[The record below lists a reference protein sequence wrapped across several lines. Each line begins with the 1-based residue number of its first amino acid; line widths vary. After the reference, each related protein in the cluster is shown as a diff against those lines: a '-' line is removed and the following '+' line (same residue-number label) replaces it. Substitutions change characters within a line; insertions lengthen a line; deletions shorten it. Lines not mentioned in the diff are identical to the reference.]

1 MWRVIATD
9 KDGRE
14 IARKEM
20 DAGEFTIGRD
30 QDRQMVL
37 ASPSV
42 SRRHC
47 RVRVEP
53 TGVSIIDDGSANGIV
68 INGGRVPANTMTAIP
83 PGTRVEIAEFRLLI
97 EQVGM
102 APQPM
107 APPPMAPPPMAP
119 APMAAPPMMP
129 QGMPGMMPPQ
139 PLPQMPSGVIPGG
152 ALPSSGMPGAAGG
165 PTDLVRL
172 IAEGGQYSGRVFD
185 LPGLPEITVGRGVGN
200 DLVLDD
206 PSMSRKHSK
215 MRRIGGGRI
224 EVEDLNSANGTYVN
238 GRKITTAQAGPGD
251 TVRFGELMFRLDGS
265 GGSSGAKAAQA
276 SSNLLGPPLSG
287 KTKNAFLG
295 LAGVTGLVWLIWIIK
310 LILPSA
316 PPKGLVEQAIAA
328 KTQEAENQVR
338 IAKEA
343 FNKQEWQKA
352 KDAAEAALEI
362 DPVSL
367 EAVRLRA
374 QSSRAAEDEG
384 KYKQGSSELDKGT
397 ADGFSSAVRIFDAM
411 SPDSSYRQ
419 EFADKLRT
427 KLVAAGEDYFR
438 GKKYRDS
445 AEVLCYAFRVAP
457 ANQKPGPGTVK
468 MLRDAEKRA
477 RLSTPCTV
485 K

>member
-20 DAGEFTIGRD
+20 EAGEFTLGRD
-30 QDRQMVL
+30 QDRHMVL

-53 TGVSIIDDGSANGIV
+53 TGVSVIDEGSANGIV
-68 INGGRVPANTMTAIP
+68 LNGTRIPANTMTACP
-83 PGTRVEIAEFRLLI
+83 PGTRIEIAEFRLI
-97 EQVGM
+97 VEQVGM
-102 APQPM
+102 APAPPPPQMVPPPQMAPPQMM
-107 APPPMAPPPMAP
+107 APPPQMA
-119 APMAAPPMMP
+119 
-129 QGMPGMMPPQ
+129 
-139 PLPQMPSGVIPGG
+139 PLPQMPSAV
-152 ALPSSGMPGAAGG
+152 MPGAALPVSGMPQAGGGG

-185 LPGLPEITVGRGVGN
+185 LPGLNELGVGRGVGN

-206 PSMSRKHSK
+206 PSMSRKHAK

-265 GGSSGAKAAQA
+265 GGSAGPKSPQVGAGQ
-276 SSNLLGPPLSG
+276 LGPPLSPMV
-287 KTKNAFLG
+287 KNGFLG
-295 LAGVTGLVWLIWIIK
+295 LAGVTALVWLIWIIK

-316 PPKGLVEQAIAA
+316 PPKGVVEAAIAA
-328 KTQEAENQVR
+328 KIQEAENQVR
-338 IAKEA
+338 VAKEA

-352 KDAAEAALEI
+352 KEAAEAALEI

-384 KYKQGSSELDKGT
+384 KYKQGNVELDKST
-397 ADGFSSAVRIFDAM
+397 SDGFLAAVRIYDGM

-419 EFADKLRT
+419 EFADKLRN
-427 KLVAAGEDYFR
+427 KLVAAGEEYFKS
-438 GKKYRDS
+438 KKYRDS
-445 AEVLCYAFRVAP
+445 AEMLCNAFRVAP
-457 ANQKPGPGTVK
+457 ANQKPGATTVK

-477 RLSTPCTV
+477 RLSTPCAV

>member
-14 IARKEM
+14 LARKEM

-47 RVRVEP
+47 RVRIEP
-53 TGVSIIDDGSANGIV
+53 SGVSIIDDGSANGIV
-68 INGGRVPANTMTAIP
+68 INGARVPANTMTAIP
-83 PGTRVEIAEFRLLI
+83 PNTRVDIAEFRLII

-102 APQPM
+102 APPPPVMQQPM
-107 APPPMAPPPMAP
+107 APPPMMQQP
-119 APMAAPPMMP
+119 
-129 QGMPGMMPPQ
+129 MPGMRPPQ
-139 PLPQMPSGVIPGG
+139 PLPQMPSAV
-152 ALPSSGMPGAAGG
+152 MPGAALPQSGMPPAGGG

-215 MRRIGGGRI
+215 MRRLGGGRI

-265 GGSSGAKAAQA
+265 GGSSGAKASQA
-276 SSNLLGPPLSG
+276 ASNLMGPPISAN
-287 KTKNAFLG
+287 TKNAFLG
-295 LAGVTGLVWLIWIIK
+295 LVGVTGLIWLIWIIK
-310 LILPSA
+310 LILPGG
-316 PPKGLVEQAIAA
+316 PPKGAVEQAIAA
-328 KTQEAENQVR
+328 KIQEAENQVR

-374 QSSRAAEDEG
+374 QSARAAEDEG
-384 KYKQGSSELDKGT
+384 KYKNGSVELDKGT
-397 ADGFSSAVRIFDAM
+397 ADGFAAAVRIYDQM

-427 KLVAAGEDYFR
+427 KLVSAGEDYFKS
-438 GKKYRDS
+438 KKYRDS

-457 ANQKPGPGTVK
+457 ANQKPGSGTVK

-477 RLSTPCTV
+477 RLSNPCIV

>member
-1 MWRVIATD
+1 
-9 KDGRE
+9 
-14 IARKEM
+14 
-20 DAGEFTIGRD
+20 
-30 QDRQMVL
+30 
-37 ASPSV
+37 
-42 SRRHC
+42 
-47 RVRVEP
+47 
-53 TGVSIIDDGSANGIV
+53 
-68 INGGRVPANTMTAIP
+68 
-83 PGTRVEIAEFRLLI
+83 
-97 EQVGM
+97 
-102 APQPM
+102 
-107 APPPMAPPPMAP
+107 
-119 APMAAPPMMP
+119 
-129 QGMPGMMPPQ
+129 
-139 PLPQMPSGVIPGG
+139 
-152 ALPSSGMPGAAGG
+152 
-165 PTDLVRL
+165 L

-185 LPGLPEITVGRGVGN
+185 LPGLAEITVGRGVGN

-265 GGSSGAKAAQA
+265 GGSSGAKASQA
-276 SSNLLGPPLSG
+276 MGNLLGPPISS

-310 LILPSA
+310 LIIPSS
-316 PPKGLVEQAIAA
+316 PPKGAVEQAIAA
-328 KTQEAENQVR
+328 KIQEAESQVR

-374 QSSRAAEDEG
+374 QSARAAEDEG
-384 KYKQGSSELDKGT
+384 KYKTGNVELEKST
-397 ADGFSSAVRIFDAM
+397 ADGFAAAVRIYDQM

-427 KLVAAGEDYFR
+427 KLIAAGEDYFR
-438 GKKYRDS
+438 SKKYRDS

-457 ANQKPGPGTVK
+457 ANQKPGANTVK

-477 RLSTPCTV
+477 RLSNPCTV

>member
-14 IARKEM
+14 LARKEM

-47 RVRVEP
+47 RVRIEP

-68 INGGRVPANTMTAIP
+68 INGARIPANTMTPIP
-83 PGTRVEIAEFRLLI
+83 PNTRVEIAEFRLLV

-102 APQPM
+102 APP
-107 APPPMAPPPMAP
+107 
-119 APMAAPPMMP
+119 PMAAPPMAAPPMAAP
-129 QGMPGMMPPQ
+129 PMAAPPMMPGMMPPQ
-139 PLPQMPSGVIPGG
+139 PLPQMPSAVLPGA
-152 ALPSSGMPGAAGG
+152 ALPQSGMPPTAGG

-185 LPGLPEITVGRGVGN
+185 LPGMAEITVGRGVGN

-238 GRKITTAQAGPGD
+238 GRKITSAQAGPGD

-265 GGSSGAKAAQA
+265 GGSGGAKASQA
-276 SSNLLGPPLSG
+276 IANLMGPPISPNV
-287 KTKNAFLG
+287 KKAFLG
-295 LAGVTGLVWLIWIIK
+295 LAGVTALVWLIWIIK
-310 LILPSA
+310 LIVPSG
-316 PPKGLVEQAIAA
+316 PPKGAVEQAIAA
-328 KTQEAENQVR
+328 KIQEAENQVR

-374 QSSRAAEDEG
+374 QSARAAEDEG
-384 KYKQGSSELDKGT
+384 KYKAGSVELDKGT
-397 ADGFSSAVRIFDAM
+397 PDGIAAAVRIYDQM
-411 SPDSSYRQ
+411 SPDSAYRQ

-427 KLVAAGEDYFR
+427 KLIAAGEDYFKS
-438 GKKYRDS
+438 KKYRDS

-457 ANQKPGPGTVK
+457 ANQKPGASTIK
-468 MLRDAEKRA
+468 TLRDAEKRA
-477 RLSTPCTV
+477 RLSNPCTV

>member
-14 IARKEM
+14 LARKEM

-47 RVRVEP
+47 RVRIEP
-53 TGVSIIDDGSANGIV
+53 SGVSIIDDGSANGIV
-68 INGGRVPANTMTAIP
+68 INGARIPANTMTAIP
-83 PGTRVEIAEFRLLI
+83 PNTRVEIAEFRLI
-97 EQVGM
+97 VEP
-102 APQPM
+102 AAM
-107 APPPMAPPPMAP
+107 APPPMAAP
-119 APMAAPPMMP
+119 PMAAPPMMP
-129 QGMPGMMPPQ
+129 PGMPGMMPPQ
-139 PLPQMPSGVIPGG
+139 PLPQMPSAVLPGS
-152 ALPSSGMPGAAGG
+152 ALPQSGMPPAAGG
-165 PTDLVRL
+165 PTDVVRL

-185 LPGLPEITVGRGVGN
+185 LPGLAEITVGRGVGN

-265 GGSSGAKAAQA
+265 GGSSGARASQA
-276 SSNLLGPPLSG
+276 MPNLLGPPISPKL
-287 KTKNAFLG
+287 KNAFLG
-295 LAGVTGLVWLIWIIK
+295 LAVVTGLVWLIWIVK
-310 LILPSA
+310 LILPSS
-316 PPKGLVEQAIAA
+316 PPKGAVEQAIAA
-328 KTQEAENQVR
+328 KIQEAENQVR
-338 IAKEA
+338 VAKEA

-352 KDAAEAALEI
+352 KEAAEAALEI

-374 QSSRAAEDEG
+374 QSARAAEDEG
-384 KYKQGSSELDKGT
+384 KYKTGSVELDKGT
-397 ADGFSSAVRIFDAM
+397 PDGFSASVRIFDQM

-427 KLVAAGEDYFR
+427 KLIAAGEDYYKS
-438 GKKYRDS
+438 KKYRDS
-445 AEVLCYAFRVAP
+445 AEVLCYSFRVAP
-457 ANQKPGPGTVK
+457 ANQKPGASTIR

-477 RLSTPCTV
+477 RLSNPCTV